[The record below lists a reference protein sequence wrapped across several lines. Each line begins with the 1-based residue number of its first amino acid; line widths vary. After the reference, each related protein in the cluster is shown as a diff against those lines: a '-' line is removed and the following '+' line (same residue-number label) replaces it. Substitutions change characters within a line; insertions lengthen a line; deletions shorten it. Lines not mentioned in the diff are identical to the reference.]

1 MDYKVSRAFE
11 RHDGKTLRKYK
22 RGAILGPKE
31 AAKIPQ
37 KVMSRLLSART
48 LIALPS
54 QAEQRFWHDGQ
65 PIKEE
70 VD

>member
-11 RHDGKTLRKYK
+11 RHDGKTLRKYM
-22 RGAILGPKE
+22 RGDILGPKE

-48 LIALPS
+48 LSPLPS
-54 QAEQRFWHDGQ
+54 SVGPEAE
-65 PIKEE
+65 IKGVE
-70 VD
+70 

>member
-48 LIALPS
+48 LLPLPS
-54 QAEQRFWHDGQ
+54 RPEPRFWHDGQ

>member
-1 MDYKVSRAFE
+1 MDYKVSRPFE
-11 RHDGKTLRKYK
+11 RGEGKTLRKYK
-22 RGAILGPKE
+22 RGAILTPKE

-37 KVMSRLLSART
+37 KTMARLLSARF
-48 LIALPS
+48 LLPLPS
-54 QAEQRFWHDGQ
+54 RPEQRFWHDGQ